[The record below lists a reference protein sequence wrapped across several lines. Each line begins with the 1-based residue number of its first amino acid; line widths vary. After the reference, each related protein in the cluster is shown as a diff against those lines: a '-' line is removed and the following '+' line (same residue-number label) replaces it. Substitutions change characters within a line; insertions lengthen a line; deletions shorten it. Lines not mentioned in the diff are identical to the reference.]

1 MVYLDTS
8 AIVKLYV
15 REPETLAISRWL
27 RTNNQAIPLTQ
38 LHGLEL
44 TNALHL
50 KALRGEISPKQIQTI
65 LTLFAE
71 HHDAGVFYRP
81 AVDWAKVWDK
91 AIELSTTHTAT
102 LGTRS
107 LDILHVAA
115 ALSLVSR
122 RFVTFDAKQAQ
133 LATAAG
139 LNVVRVVLAG

>member
-15 REPETLAISRWL
+15 REPETLALSRWL
-27 RTNNQAIPLTQ
+27 KANNQAVPLNR
-38 LHGLEL
+38 LHDLEL

-50 KALRGEISPKQIQTI
+50 KALRGEISPKQIQAV
-65 LTLFAE
+65 LTLVAE

-81 AVDWAKVWDK
+81 AVDWAEVWDK
-91 AIELSTTHTAT
+91 AVELSTTHTAT

-122 RFVTFDAKQAQ
+122 RFVTFDAKQAE
-133 LATAAG
+133 LAAAAG
-139 LNVVRVVLAG
+139 LNRVDVVKDG